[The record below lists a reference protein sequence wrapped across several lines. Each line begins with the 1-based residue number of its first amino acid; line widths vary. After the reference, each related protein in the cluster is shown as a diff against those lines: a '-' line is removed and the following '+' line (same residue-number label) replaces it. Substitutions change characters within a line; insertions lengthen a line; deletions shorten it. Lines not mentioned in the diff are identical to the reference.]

1 MGPKHILCD
10 ILFGQRYIKMYMTMF
25 FNVATQMNKAK
36 ALDDKWDFTTLEIP
50 NSLWGHISLAFLKGV
65 SIATYGY
72 ASI

>member
-1 MGPKHILCD
+1 MLGD
-10 ILFGQRYIKMYMTMF
+10 NLFGQRYIKMYMTMF

-36 ALDDKWDFTTLEIP
+36 ALDGKWAFTTLEIP

-65 SIATYGY
+65 STTTYGY